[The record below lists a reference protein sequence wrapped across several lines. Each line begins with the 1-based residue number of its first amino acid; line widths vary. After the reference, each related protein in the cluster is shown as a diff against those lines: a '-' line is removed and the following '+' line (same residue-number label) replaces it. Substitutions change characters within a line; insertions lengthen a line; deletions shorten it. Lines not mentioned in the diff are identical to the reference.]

1 MPGIGYQGTS
11 GWLLRG
17 MTRDPIVTDH
27 TDRLARADNRA
38 WLRSVPRTP
47 ALDVPAWLLTE
58 PGRSRRTPLMIEIST
73 SPATTT
79 LTIAGD
85 LDLAE
90 RDQFPEITARVVG
103 LRRQLLVL
111 DMCRVTFMDS
121 TGAAF
126 LISLAD
132 AGRRRGGATVL
143 RGCDERD
150 LFVLE
155 VCGALDLFR
164 IDADHEC
171 PPVADDADLT
181 AARKPAVPR
190 PRPHGRAVDA

>member
-1 MPGIGYQGTS
+1 
-11 GWLLRG
+11 
-17 MTRDPIVTDH
+17 
-27 TDRLARADNRA
+27 
-38 WLRSVPRTP
+38 
-47 ALDVPAWLLTE
+47 
-58 PGRSRRTPLMIEIST
+58 MIEIATSST
-73 SPATTT
+73 TTT
-79 LTIAGD
+79 LVIAGD

-103 LRRQLLVL
+103 LRRQLVVI

-132 AGRRRGGATVL
+132 AGRKRGGATVL
-143 RGCDERD
+143 RGADERD

-164 IDADHEC
+164 VDGDHRCE
-171 PPVADDADLT
+171 
-181 AARKPAVPR
+181 PATPASGFPQAPLPQR
-190 PRPHGRAVDA
+190 QRQS